1 MGYSSD
7 TPAFDDLDQLDALLT
22 DTRANDTRSVSDI
35 DEARDVI
42 ATFRDTEGNGS
53 WNGLDRADVAD
64 RLLDL
69 VNNPR
74 LIRQGAL
81 NLCGPA
87 SLLLMWAS
95 RDPLGF
101 ANFATTL
108 YDDGSADLGD
118 LSIAPMDTLL
128 AQDYG
133 SLSTGTFGAD
143 WMLLSAIRNTDQPF
157 WQSSWI
163 GDPEQTLAGLTRP
176 EELAAWLRA
185 TGIYA
190 QVSDEGNWASP
201 AGIPHATG
209 IEFREGRDVA
219 LLIHSN
225 LLHAAR
231 SSGSP
236 LDSQFLLDLF
246 PNHYIVGLN
255 NITVAVMDGPQNDDG
270 TLKFRKDDV
279 LLSIWSWGEN
289 SFDLAVPQ
297 QAFVDNYYGAVI
309 ADLP

>member
-7 TPAFDDLDQLDALLT
+7 TPAFDDLTQLDALLT
-22 DTRANDTRSVSDI
+22 DTRATDTRSVSDI

-42 ATFRDTEGNGS
+42 ATFRDTDGSGS
-53 WNGLDRADVAD
+53 WNGLDRTEVAD

-74 LIRQGAL
+74 LIRQGYL

-87 SLLLMWAS
+87 ALLVMWAS

-118 LSIAPMDTLL
+118 LSIVPKDTLL
-128 AQDYG
+128 AQDY
-133 SLSTGTFGAD
+133 SNLSTNTYGAD

-157 WQSSWI
+157 WQSSWV
-163 GDPEQTLAGLTRP
+163 GDPEQQLAALTRP
-176 EELAAWLRA
+176 EELASWLRA

-190 QVSDEGNWASP
+190 QVSDEGNWAAP

-209 IEFREGRDVA
+209 IEFREGRDVS
-219 LLIHSN
+219 LLINTN
-225 LLHAAR
+225 LLHDARRSAASIDER
-231 SSGSP
+231 
-236 LDSQFLLDLF
+236 FLLNLF

-270 TLKFRKDDV
+270 TLKFHKDDV

-289 SFDLAVPQ
+289 SVDLAVPQ
-297 QAFVDNYYGAVI
+297 QSFVDNYYGAVI

>member
-1 MGYSSD
+1 MSDSSD

-22 DTRANDTRSVSDI
+22 DTRANDTRTVSDI
-35 DEARDVI
+35 DAARDVI
-42 ATFRDTEGNGS
+42 AAFRDGEGSGS
-53 WNGLDRADVAD
+53 WIGLDRTEVAD
-64 RLLDL
+64 RLRDL
-69 VNNPR
+69 IDNPR

-87 SLLLMWAS
+87 ALLLMWNS

-101 ANFATTL
+101 ATFATTL
-108 YDDGSADLGD
+108 YESGSDLGS
-118 LSIAPMDTLL
+118 LAIAPKDALL
-128 AQDYG
+128 AQDY
-133 SLSTGTFGAD
+133 SNLSTGTYGAD

-157 WQSSWI
+157 WQSSWV
-163 GDPEQTLAGLTRP
+163 GDPQQTLAGLTRP
-176 EELAAWLRA
+176 EELADWLRA
-185 TGIYA
+185 TGIYD

-219 LLIHSN
+219 LLINTN
-225 LLHAAR
+225 LLHDARRSAAAI
-231 SSGSP
+231 
-236 LDSQFLLDLF
+236 DDQFLLNLF

-255 NITVAVMDGPQNDDG
+255 NISVAVMDGPAGEDG
-270 TLKFRKDDV
+270 VPKFRKDDV

-289 SFDLAVPQ
+289 SFDLAVPPQ
-297 QAFVDNYYGAVI
+297 SFLDNYYGAVI

>member
-1 MGYSSD
+1 MSDSSD

-22 DTRANDTRSVSDI
+22 DTRAKDTLTVSDI
-35 DEARDVI
+35 GEARDAI
-42 ATFRDTEGNGS
+42 ATFRDGDGTGS
-53 WNGLDRADVAD
+53 WNGLDRTEVAD

-74 LIRQGAL
+74 LIRQGDL

-87 SLLLMWAS
+87 ALLLMWAS

-101 ANFATTL
+101 ASFATTL
-108 YDDGSADLGD
+108 YDNGSADLGD
-118 LSIAPMDTLL
+118 LSITPKDTLL
-128 AQDYG
+128 AQDYS
-133 SLSTGTFGAD
+133 SLSTRTFGAD

-157 WQSSWI
+157 WQSSWV
-163 GDPEQTLAGLTRP
+163 GDPAQNFAALTRP
-176 EELAAWLRA
+176 EELASWLRA

-190 QVSDEGNWASP
+190 QVSDEGNWTSP

-219 LLIHSN
+219 LLINTN
-225 LLHAAR
+225 LLHDARRSAALIDER
-231 SSGSP
+231 
-236 LDSQFLLDLF
+236 FLLNLF

-255 NITVAVMDGPQNDDG
+255 NISVAVMDGPQNDDG
-270 TLKFRKDDV
+270 TLMFQKDDV
-279 LLSIWSWGEN
+279 LLSIWSWGES

-297 QAFVDNYYGAVI
+297 KSFVDNYYGAVI

>member
-1 MGYSSD
+1 MSDSSD

-22 DTRANDTRSVSDI
+22 DTRANDTLTVSDI
-35 DEARDVI
+35 DAARDVI
-42 ATFRDTEGNGS
+42 AIFRDGEGSGS
-53 WNGLDRADVAD
+53 WIGLDRTEVAD
-64 RLLDL
+64 RLRDL
-69 VNNPR
+69 IDNPR

-87 SLLLMWAS
+87 ALLLMWGS
-95 RDPLGF
+95 RDPLGL
-101 ANFATTL
+101 ATFATAL
-108 YDDGSADLGD
+108 YENGSADLGS
-118 LSIAPMDTLL
+118 LTIAPKDTLL
-128 AQDYG
+128 AQDY
-133 SLSTGTFGAD
+133 STLSTGTYGAD

-157 WQSSWI
+157 WQSTWV

-176 EELAAWLRA
+176 EELASWLRA
-185 TGIYA
+185 TGIYG

-209 IEFREGRDVA
+209 IAFREGRDVA

-231 SSGSP
+231 SSGRP

-255 NITVAVMDGPQNDDG
+255 NITVAVMDGPLDDAG
-270 TLKFRKDDV
+270 TPRFRKDDV

-297 QAFVDNYYGAVI
+297 RDFIDNYYGAVI